1 MITKN
6 KKEGIKTM
14 KIKNLKLI
22 AAASVIL
29 VSSLFS
35 KELASTSVS
44 SKATQRVLNG
54 ENQSPGISVLNLS
67 LIHIC
72 RCRRAI

>member
-22 AAASVIL
+22 VATSVIL
-29 VSSLFS
+29 VSSLFA

-44 SKATQRVLNG
+44 SRATQRECSMVKIK
-54 ENQSPGISVLNLS
+54 SW
-67 LIHIC
+67 HFC
-72 RCRRAI
+72 T

>member
-44 SKATQRVLNG
+44 
-54 ENQSPGISVLNLS
+54 
-67 LIHIC
+67 
-72 RCRRAI
+72 